1 VHWTADTR
9 VSGRVRWD
17 QVAGRIRARL
27 TVTGP
32 DGSTATVRL
41 RYLDYV
47 RHSKATLSG
56 RYRDRRIAATMPAP

>member
-1 VHWTADTR
+1 MTPGSA
-9 VSGRVRWD
+9 GRVRWD

-32 DGSTATVRL
+32 GGISAAVRV

-47 RHSKATLSG
+47 RHSVATLSG
-56 RYRDRRIAATMPAP
+56 RYQGHRIAATLPAP